1 MGGYNQRSKSTYTTI
16 ESEATL
22 SNFGALM
29 LFKKKIAN
37 PDPTAIGEFLS
48 EPDPPTQIKCFGVDN
63 LNQHAYSNRESVLA
77 TVP

>member
-1 MGGYNQRSKSTYTTI
+1 
-16 ESEATL
+16 
-22 SNFGALM
+22 M